1 MRMVLGID
9 GGASKTHAL
18 LLGEDGAVLGFG
30 KGGCANHQSCGL
42 AEAEAEIEK
51 AVQEALNGRTAP
63 IDLACYCLAGADF
76 PSDYTMLQNAMEK
89 NPAARRIV
97 VKNDTMA
104 AMRAGLSR
112 PWGVVVICGSGFNS
126 AARTPEG
133 KEIVMP
139 GLGAMSGDWGGGYA
153 LAEEMIRLIMRA
165 WDTRG
170 APTLLTEAVLDHF
183 DLRSVEELLY
193 RLYHDKIDHQQV
205 MSMVP
210 LLFETAEKGDQV
222 AIDLVKRMG
231 VETGVTARSL
241 IRRGGM
247 EALNPEVVLGGSVYK
262 GQGSLLIDTVKAEIH
277 THYPGVMV
285 KQPKYEPVVGA
296 ALLALE
302 ALGITIGQAAIKKM
316 ESTLPKGLF
325 IGDSISI

>member
-18 LLGEDGAVLGFG
+18 LLGEDGTVLGFG
-30 KGGCANHQSCGL
+30 RGGCANHQSRGL
-42 AEAEAEIEK
+42 AEAETEIEK
-51 AVQEALNGRTAP
+51 AVAEALDGQTDP
-63 IDLACYCLAGADF
+63 IDLACYCLAGADL
-76 PSDYTMLQNAMEK
+76 PSDYAMLQSAMEK
-89 NPAARRIV
+89 KPAARRIV
-97 VKNDTMA
+97 IKNDTMA

-112 PWGVVVICGSGFNS
+112 SWGVVVICGSGFN
-126 AARTPEG
+126 AAACTPEG
-133 KEIVMP
+133 KEIIMP
-139 GLGAMSGDWGGGYA
+139 GLGALSGDWGGGYA

-170 APTLLTEAVLDHF
+170 APTMLTEAVLGHF
-183 DLRSVEELLY
+183 GLRSVEELLY
-193 RLYHDKIDHQQV
+193 RLYHEEIDHHKV

-222 AIDLVKRMG
+222 AIDLVKRLG

-277 THYPGVMV
+277 ANYPGVSV
-285 KQPKYEPVVGA
+285 KRPKYEPVVGA

-302 ALGITIGQAAIKKM
+302 ALGTSVGQSVIEKM
-316 ESTLPKGLF
+316 ESTLPTGLF
-325 IGDSISI
+325 DEEF